1 MKKPKPRDKSF
12 LTIAAFAG
20 FGGLLAIGVSIGLPV
35 HQAMTGGHPT
45 PAFFF
50 FGIWGFAALL
60 GCAGC
65 IHTYVISGDPP
76 DKPPKGGVPVRA
88 FTVIEGSRKQTE
100 VAESKRRAA

>member
-20 FGGLLAIGVSIGLPV
+20 TGGLLAIGFSIGLPV
-35 HQAMTGGHPT
+35 HEAIMGGHPT

-50 FGIWGFAALL
+50 FGIWGLAALL

-65 IHTYVISGDPP
+65 IHTYLISGDPP
-76 DKPPKGGVPVRA
+76 VKPPKGGVAVRA
-88 FTVIEGSRKQTE
+88 FRVVEGTAQE
-100 VAESKRRAA
+100 AQESTRRAA

>member
-1 MKKPKPRDKSF
+1 MKKPKRRDTSF

-65 IHTYVISGDPP
+65 IHTYFMSGDPP
-76 DKPPKGGVPVRA
+76 EKPPTGGVPVRA
-88 FTVIEGSRKQTE
+88 FTVIEGTRKKTE
-100 VAESKRRAA
+100 AEESKRRAA